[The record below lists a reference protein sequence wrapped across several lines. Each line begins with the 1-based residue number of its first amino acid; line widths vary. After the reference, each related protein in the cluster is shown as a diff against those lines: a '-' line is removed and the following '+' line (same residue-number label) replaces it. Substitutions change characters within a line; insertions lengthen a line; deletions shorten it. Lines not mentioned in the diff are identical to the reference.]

1 MRTFVG
7 LSRGGDYAL
16 GRRENSMLMVAGIG
30 ETGVEVVGAWGW

>member
-16 GRRENSMLMVAGIG
+16 GRGENSMLMVAGIG
-30 ETGVEVVGAWGW
+30 GTGVEVVGAWGW